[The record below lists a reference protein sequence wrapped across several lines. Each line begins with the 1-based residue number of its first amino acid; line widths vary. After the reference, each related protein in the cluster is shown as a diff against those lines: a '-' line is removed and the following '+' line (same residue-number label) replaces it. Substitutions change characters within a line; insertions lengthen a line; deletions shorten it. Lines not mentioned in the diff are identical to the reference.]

1 MCLSLEGHLVRWRAT
16 APALALLAVPAPARA
31 HLVTTG
37 LGPVYDGV
45 GHVLVSPDDLLPVL
59 AMALLAGLNGATAGR
74 RALFLLPFAWA
85 IGGVAGLVAPVQPA
99 SGSLA
104 AVSLL
109 VLGLLVAADRR
120 LSATVV
126 AAVAVLLGVLHGWQ
140 NGAAIAVAGRE
151 ALGLVGIVATVF
163 VLVALGAGLVVSL
176 RAAWARIAVRAAGSW
191 MAAVGLLMVGWGMR
205 GPR

>member
-1 MCLSLEGHLVRWRAT
+1 MRWRIAV
-16 APALALLAVPAPARA
+16 PALAVLAVPAPARA

-37 LGPVYDGV
+37 LGPFYDGV
-45 GHVLVSPDDLLPVL
+45 GHVLMSPDDLLPVL

-74 RALFLLPFAWA
+74 RTLFLLPFAWA
-85 IGGVAGLVAPVQPA
+85 IGGVAGFAALVQPA

-109 VLGLLVAADRR
+109 VLGLLVAVDRR

-126 AAVAVLLGVLHGWQ
+126 AAVAALLGVLHGWM

-163 VLVALGAGLVVSL
+163 VLVALGAALVVSL

-191 MAAVGLLMVGWGMR
+191 MAAVGLLMVGWALR

>member
-1 MCLSLEGHLVRWRAT
+1 VRWRAT

-74 RALFLLPFAWA
+74 RALILLPFAWA
-85 IGGVAGLVAPVQPA
+85 IGGVAGLGAPVPPA
-99 SGSLA
+99 SGSVA
-104 AVSLL
+104 AVSLI
-109 VLGLLVAADRR
+109 VLGLLVAVDRR

-126 AAVAVLLGVLHGWQ
+126 AAVAVLLGVLHGWM

-163 VLVALGAGLVVSL
+163 VLVALGAALVVSV

-191 MAAVGLLMVGWGMR
+191 MAAVGLLMVGWALR
-205 GPR
+205 GRR

>member
-1 MCLSLEGHLVRWRAT
+1 MCLSLEGHLVKWPA
-16 APALALLAVPAPARA
+16 AVPALALLAVPALARA

-45 GHVLVSPDDLLPVL
+45 GHVLVSPDDLMPVL

-85 IGGVAGLVAPVQPA
+85 IGGVAGLVAPVPPA
-99 SGSLA
+99 SGSVA
-104 AVSLL
+104 AVSLI

-126 AAVAVLLGVLHGWQ
+126 AAVAVLLGVLHGWL